1 MHNND
6 DSDSENL
13 DMSPQINHD
22 SDFGMTAW
30 AGWLLTIYVVYS
42 FPFFFFSQLVIFIF
56 LLSNYF
62 QCYPWKDSQE
72 KKDLI
77 IMDSVIKRGEIQT
90 AAHTLYLRLAVE
102 SE

>member
-42 FPFFFFSQLVIFIF
+42 FSFFFLLTISHLHLFI
-56 LLSNYF
+56 
-62 QCYPWKDSQE
+62 
-72 KKDLI
+72 I
-77 IMDSVIKRGEIQT
+77 
-90 AAHTLYLRLAVE
+90 
-102 SE
+102 